1 MASGVGQTGR
11 KSLHEFLGPLT
22 RVHHCSEHADH
33 FEDPGDGALVE
44 GVHLDPAANEI
55 GNDTRL
61 EVASLAVIFRT
72 ISIKASITGG
82 KKRGEYAPDVV
93 TSGRPFCHRCGSIL
107 QLLEQITLIACSTP
121 PDAAPTRS
129 LLKASNR
136 RSTCTRALSSRTA
149 SR

>member
-1 MASGVGQTGR
+1 MQATIFLAKIEAFFRNAPDLWHVHPGQAQPSVR
-11 KSLHEFLGPLT
+11 PSAK
-22 RVHHCSEHADH
+22 
-33 FEDPGDGALVE
+33 
-44 GVHLDPAANEI
+44 
-55 GNDTRL
+55 
-61 EVASLAVIFRT
+61 SLAVIFRT